1 MIDTDA
7 LNASLSALDVGK
19 RLGLNPNRMG
29 FCRCPVHGEKT
40 GSMKLYAEPG
50 RGWYCFGCHQGG
62 DVIKLTRI
70 ALKCDFKGAVAFLDE
85 QYGLGLA
92 NDQTPSEREET
103 LNRLR
108 QAKRDRERRE
118 EAIRT
123 ADELRAIADAM
134 AVRCQRVMDE
144 TMPKD
149 PASPWDK
156 RYFEAKEAY
165 ETCLEMSD
173 RMLWASQE
181 LEKQNGMVEMAMKLV
196 EKYRAKAVMA

>member
-7 LNASLSALDVGK
+7 INQSLSTLDVGK
-19 RLGLNPNRMG
+19 RLGLRPNRMG
-29 FCRCPVHGEKT
+29 FCNCPVHGEKT

-70 ALKCDFKGAVAFLDE
+70 ALKCDFKGAVEWLNSE
-85 QYGLGLA
+85 YSLGIGL
-92 NDQTPSEREET
+92 DQTPSEREET
-103 LNRLR
+103 RKR
-108 QAKRDRERRE
+108 MYQARMKREERER
-118 EAIRT
+118 AIRT
-123 ADELRAIADAM
+123 ADDLRTIADAM

-149 PASPWDK
+149 PAGAWDK

-165 ETCLEMSD
+165 NECLEMSD

-181 LEKQNGMVEMAMKLV
+181 LEKQNGMADMAMRLV
-196 EKYRAKAVMA
+196 EKYRAKAVTV

>member
-7 LNASLSALDVGK
+7 ITSSLSALDVGK
-19 RLGLNPNRMG
+19 RLGLRPNRMG
-29 FCRCPVHGEKT
+29 FCNCPVHGEKT

-50 RGWYCFGCHQGG
+50 RGWYCFGCHHGG

-70 ALKCDFKGAVAFLDE
+70 ALKCDFKGAVEWLNSE
-85 QYGLGLA
+85 YSLGIVF
-92 NDQTPSEREET
+92 DQSPSEREET
-103 LNRLR
+103 RKR
-108 QAKRDRERRE
+108 MYQARMAREKRE

-123 ADELRAIADAM
+123 ADDLRTIADAM

-149 PASPWDK
+149 PAGVWDK

-165 ETCLEMSD
+165 NECLEMSD
-173 RMLWASQE
+173 RLLWASQE
-181 LEKQNGMVEMAMKLV
+181 LEKQNGMADMAMRLV
-196 EKYRAKAVMA
+196 EKYRAKAVTV